1 MILQGTL
8 VNIVAVLIGSTIG
21 MVVGSRL
28 PQRVVKSVFQ
38 AIGLFT
44 IVIGIVMALK
54 GSEML
59 VIVFSLIIGTI
70 IGELLRIDE
79 STERM
84 SAKIKRILK
93 VGNPHF
99 SEGLITSF
107 LLFCMGAMTILGA
120 IDEGLG
126 NGSEILFTK
135 SMMDGFSSMALASV
149 MGVGVTFSIVPMLIY
164 QGGITLL
171 AYWLGDFM
179 AQQIISEL
187 TAVGGILLIG
197 LGINILEIK
206 QLKIMNMLPALLLVI
221 LFTWIK
227 ISYFP
232 N

>member
-1 MILQGTL
+1 MILQGTI
-8 VNIVAVLIGSTIG
+8 VNIVAVLLGSMIG
-21 MVVGSRL
+21 MLVGSKL
-28 PQRVVKSVFQ
+28 PRRIVHSVFQ

-44 IVIGIVMALK
+44 LVIGIAMALK
-54 GSEML
+54 GQEML

-70 IGELLRIDE
+70 IGESFRLDE
-79 STERM
+79 NTERM
-84 SAKIKRILK
+84 SGKIKRFLK

-126 NGSEILFTK
+126 NGSQVLYTK
-135 SMMDGFSSMALASV
+135 SLMDGFSSMALASV
-149 MGVGVTFSIVPMLIY
+149 MGIGVAFSVVPMLIY

-171 AYWLGDFM
+171 AYWLGDFV
-179 AQQIISEL
+179 AQQIVTDL
-187 TAVGGILLIG
+187 TSVVGILLIG

-206 QLKIMNMLPALLLVI
+206 QIKVMNMLPALLLVF
-221 LFTWIK
+221 LFAWVRFT
-227 ISYFP
+227 YFP